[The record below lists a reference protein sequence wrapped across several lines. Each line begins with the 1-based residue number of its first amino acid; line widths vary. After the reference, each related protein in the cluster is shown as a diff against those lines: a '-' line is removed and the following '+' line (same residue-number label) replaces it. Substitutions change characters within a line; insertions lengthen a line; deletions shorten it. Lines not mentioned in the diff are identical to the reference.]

1 MMGTHHRIVRKIKAA
16 DEPSDVSGI
25 PLIVIPPDFCT
36 LALLHD
42 SSQSLALR
50 VQVKALQIP
59 IFFGSPGMLYCMCIS
74 PLTFVVRIPK
84 LMWPEGMSPSVLVSF
99 SSCSSQV
106 LCPSLPQRTK
116 PPCLTNAP
124 HLGRYF
130 RIQGATADTKGMALR
145 WSALWPALYANW
157 STPILPRFSYCWR
170 SAPFAPLTPS
180 PPFCNTHGPAVGPV
194 PLLSPFLGIP
204 LIAGVDELS
213 TPIAQLCP
221 KLSVCIRRCLY
232 PLVLFVSEMFIP
244 LG

>member
-50 VQVKALQIP
+50 VQVKA
-59 IFFGSPGMLYCMCIS
+59 
-74 PLTFVVRIPK
+74 
-84 LMWPEGMSPSVLVSF
+84 
-99 SSCSSQV
+99 
-106 LCPSLPQRTK
+106 PQRTK

-213 TPIAQLCP
+213 TPI
-221 KLSVCIRRCLY
+221 KLG
-232 PLVLFVSEMFIP
+232 VL
-244 LG
+244 